1 MRIQRLPYG
10 GRAALSL
17 AAGAAIAAVAALAA
31 APARAADDAA
41 QRALG
46 KQLFLGGAVPACAVC
61 HTLAD
66 AGAEGAVGPVLD
78 ELKPDAARVAAALR
92 DGVGAMPSYRD
103 KLSEEQIAAIARYV
117 AVASGGAR

>member
-1 MRIQRLPYG
+1 MTRQRLSYRA
-10 GRAALSL
+10 RAALSF
-17 AAGAAIAAVAALAA
+17 AAVVAAAVLAA

-46 KQLFLGGAVPACAVC
+46 TQLLMGGTVPACAIC

-66 AGAEGAVGPVLD
+66 AGAEGAVGPALD

-103 KLSEEQIAAIARYV
+103 KLTEEQIAAIARYV
-117 AVASGGAR
+117 AVASGGAQ

>member
-1 MRIQRLPYG
+1 MRRPRLSYRA
-10 GRAALSL
+10 RAALSF
-17 AAGAAIAAVAALAA
+17 AAAVVAAAVFAA

-41 QRALG
+41 QRTLG
-46 KQLFLGGAVPACAVC
+46 KQLFMGGAVPACAIC

-66 AGAEGAVGPVLD
+66 AGSEGAVGPVLD

-103 KLSEEQIAAIARYV
+103 KLTEEQIAAIARYV
-117 AVASGGAR
+117 AVASGGAQ